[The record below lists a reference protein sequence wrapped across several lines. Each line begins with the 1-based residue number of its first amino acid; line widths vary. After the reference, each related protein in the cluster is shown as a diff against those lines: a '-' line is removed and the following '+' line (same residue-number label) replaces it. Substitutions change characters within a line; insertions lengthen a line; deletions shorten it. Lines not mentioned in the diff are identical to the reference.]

1 MSDDVAPTTKMPAI
15 KPTVGRESSSSKS
28 FRSRWRGFRR
38 SLYSAVR
45 SSGAWFLAV
54 CVGVLAVSLS
64 WVGWL
69 MEKVSSAV
77 VEAAEISG
85 RSVQV
90 TLPAEDGGIWLTLAQ
105 VHAAWFAAVPAAVW
119 FLVVVIKEVK

>member
-1 MSDDVAPTTKMPAI
+1 VFDDVAPTTKMPAI
-15 KPTVGRESSSSKS
+15 KSKARSSSGVG
-28 FRSRWRGFRR
+28 FRGRWRGFRQ
-38 SLYSAVR
+38 SLYAAVR

-77 VEAAEISG
+77 VEAAELGG

-90 TLPAEDGGIWLTLAQ
+90 TLPVEEGDIWVWLAQ
-105 VHAAWFAAVPAAVW
+105 VHAAWFVAVPAVVW